1 MSCLRLWCL
10 GLLALVMVACSDDEA
25 PTAPSTG
32 STFRMSVTSGTNT
45 FSRTWAYSAGMFN
58 TAEQRSY
65 IYGTDIPLAETE
77 QELPA
82 FITIVVPGRSTG
94 TFTIGT
100 TAGSAQMAYSAQA
113 NAIITA
119 YAATSGTVTVSRYGA
134 VGGTIEGSFSGTF
147 ASLSGAQ
154 VSINNGQFSV
164 RRVEDDLYAD
174 DDDDESPIDN
184 GSSLTL
190 DLSDVSSIPDP
201 ITIRGYGTLQPVDTE
216 QGSITMLV
224 LSGQATVDGNPYSVV
239 ATIAP
244 SDDYG
249 YNPGTH
255 QWSAE
260 GASAVN
266 LVFTPLE
273 TGSTFIVAA
282 NVGQTTITS
291 NTNQSITGTS
301 SGSMIIIRG
310 GEAEPVPSAT
320 TSFTIKK

>member
-1 MSCLRLWCL
+1 MLALRFLCL
-10 GLLALVMVACSDDEA
+10 GLVALTMAACSDDEA
-25 PTAPSTG
+25 PTGPSTG
-32 STFRMSVTSGTNT
+32 STFRMSVTSGANT
-45 FSRTWAYSAGMFN
+45 STRSWAHSAGMFN

-65 IYGTDIPLAETE
+65 IYGTDVPLTETE

-82 FITIVVPGRSTG
+82 FVTIVIPGRSTG
-94 TFTIGT
+94 TFTVGAT
-100 TAGSAQMAYSAQA
+100 PGSAQMAYSAQA
-113 NAIITA
+113 NSIITA
-119 YAATSGTVTVSRYGA
+119 YAATSGTITVSRYGA
-134 VGGTIEGSFSGTF
+134 VGGTIEGTFSGTF

-164 RRVEDDLYAD
+164 RRVEDDLFAD
-174 DDDDESPIDN
+174 DDDETPVDN
-184 GSSLTL
+184 GSIITL
-190 DLSDVSSIPDP
+190 DLSDVSSIPEP

-239 ATIAP
+239 VTIAP

-249 YNPGTH
+249 YNPGTY
-255 QWSAE
+255 QWSPE

-273 TGSTFIVAA
+273 AGSTFVVAA

-291 NTNQSITGTS
+291 NTNQAITGTS

-310 GEAEPVPSAT
+310 GEAEPVPSST